1 MTLLRQLA
9 YPVAVFVLTVWYG
22 TVVVLAALLRI
33 PYRPWGVYD
42 RSQRGWGRKLL
53 WVSGCPVTV
62 QGGGDLTLDEPHI
75 IASNHASFFDI
86 LAIAGYLPVPV
97 KFVAKK
103 ELFPIPFFGW
113 ALTAL
118 RAVKLDRRNLKQAFG
133 AYEEA
138 AQFIRQERLHV
149 LIFPEGTRTRTGEL
163 QTFKKGPFVLAIG
176 CQAKIVPVYVGG
188 SFGILPKGSM
198 RIRPHPIVLAI
209 GEPIGVAGLTYD
221 DREELGSRAEAAV
234 RAMRTEVEAPLA
246 AG

>member
-1 MTLLRQLA
+1 MIRLRQLF
-9 YPVAVFVLTVWYG
+9 YPVGLFFITIWYAVTVM
-22 TVVVLAALLRI
+22 LAAALRVR
-33 PYRPWGVYD
+33 YRHWGVYD
-42 RSQRGWGRKLL
+42 QATRGWARKLL
-53 WVSGCPVTV
+53 WISGCRVTV
-62 QGGGDLTLDEPHI
+62 RGGEHLSVDEPHI

-118 RAVKLDRRNLKQAFG
+118 RAVKLDRTNLKQAFG

-138 AQFIRQERLHV
+138 ARFIRDERLHV

-163 QTFKKGPFVLAIG
+163 QTFKKGPFVLAIS

-188 SFGILPKGSM
+188 TFGILPKGSI
-198 RIRPHPIVLAI
+198 RIRPHPITFSI
-209 GEPIGVAGLTYD
+209 GEPIASAGMTYE

-234 RAMRTEVEAPLA
+234 RAMRAEVEGAVA
-246 AG
+246 AR

>member
-1 MTLLRQLA
+1 VTLLRQLF
-9 YPVAVFVLTVWYG
+9 YPIGLFFITMWYAVTVI
-22 TVVVLAALLRI
+22 LAAILRV
-33 PYRPWGVYD
+33 PYRHWGVYD
-42 RSQRGWGRKLL
+42 QATRGWARKLL
-53 WVSGCPVTV
+53 WISGCPVTV
-62 QGGGDLTLDEPHI
+62 RGGEHLSVDEPHI

-86 LAIAGYLPVPV
+86 CAIAGYLPVPV

-118 RAVKLDRRNLKQAFG
+118 RAVKLDRGNLKQAFG

-138 AQFIRQERLHV
+138 ARFIKQERLHV

-163 QTFKKGPFVLAIG
+163 QPFKKGPFVLAIS

-188 SFGILPKGSM
+188 TFGILPKGSI

-209 GEPIGVAGLTYD
+209 GEPIPSDGLTYD
-221 DREELGSRAEAAV
+221 ERDVLGSRAESAV
-234 RAMRTEVEAPLA
+234 RAMRAEAEGTFA
-246 AG
+246 TR